1 MAAHL
6 LSPEVATGG
15 PLRPGLGRLLLFFE
29 DCPGCPRTVRA
40 FAQRFSCTRFPP
52 LPESDRLWIPSDQRG
67 VCGKVSHV
75 IASPLLEGFA
85 RDSTTVYFPVTETE
99 KVPDVGATRGRHSRR
114 GGALR
119 NPTTYA
125 R

>member
-1 MAAHL
+1 M
-6 LSPEVATGG
+6 
-15 PLRPGLGRLLLFFE
+15 
-29 DCPGCPRTVRA
+29 
-40 FAQRFSCTRFPP
+40 
-52 LPESDRLWIPSDQRG
+52 
-67 VCGKVSHV
+67 CGKVSHV

-125 R
+125 SSDAMLHQAPELLGLLQQLKPLLTSVRGHLVYS